1 MTFIFCAFWY
11 KKIKLY
17 KLTHLC
23 LLLEVAMRLKDEI
36 YSVYFFFFFPLFFSA
51 NSFVFDVAVSGSPN
65 GILMHPK
72 IKTLIH
78 LFSLSDA
85 QSISHQTQIPRDP
98 FNIKAFPFSLSL
110 SRSCTLL
117 YSLFDNAE
125 LILKL

>member
-1 MTFIFCAFWY
+1 
-11 KKIKLY
+11 
-17 KLTHLC
+17 
-23 LLLEVAMRLKDEI
+23 MRLKDEI

-110 SRSCTLL
+110 VLALFSTV
-117 YSLFDNAE
+117 YSIMRN
-125 LILKL
+125 